1 MKIGIKLRCYPD
13 SQLKQL
19 IHQTAGNNR
28 FIYNYFLNLKN
39 TSYQE
44 NKTSL
49 SYQDCSALLLYLK
62 NSVFAFQK
70 DNYNP
75 IDFMTISGHDFNL
88 LKRNYFLKV
97 GFSTSIQFA
106 LKSLDNAFNNFFILR
121 LFNKKKLSSNIL
133 SGTKKFGYL
142 EKSLVLEIQKVQS
155 QLHIFTVGK
164 T

>member
-39 TSYQE
+39 IKYQE

-49 SYQDCSALLLYLK
+49 SYHDCSALLPSLK

-70 DNYNP
+70 DSTEH

-88 LKRNYFLKV
+88 LQKNYFLKN
-97 GFSTSIQFA
+97 S
-106 LKSLDNAFNNFFILR
+106 
-121 LFNKKKLSSNIL
+121 SSN
-133 SGTKKFGYL
+133 T
-142 EKSLVLEIQKVQS
+142 
-155 QLHIFTVGK
+155 QLY
-164 T
+164 

>member
-39 TSYQE
+39 TRYQE

-49 SYQDCSALLLYLK
+49 SYQDCSALLPSLK
-62 NSVFAFQK
+62 NSVFAFIQ
-70 DNYNP
+70 DNSKP

-88 LKRNYFLKV
+88 LKRNYL
-97 GFSTSIQFA
+97 
-106 LKSLDNAFNNFFILR
+106 
-121 LFNKKKLSSNIL
+121 
-133 SGTKKFGYL
+133 
-142 EKSLVLEIQKVQS
+142 
-155 QLHIFTVGK
+155 
-164 T
+164 